1 MIDSNKKDF
10 WSGWRLA
17 LALIAL
23 YMTYEIL
30 PVLWSGAE

>member
-1 MIDSNKKDF
+1 MDAKF

-17 LALIAL
+17 LALIGL
-23 YMTYEIL
+23 YLAYEIV